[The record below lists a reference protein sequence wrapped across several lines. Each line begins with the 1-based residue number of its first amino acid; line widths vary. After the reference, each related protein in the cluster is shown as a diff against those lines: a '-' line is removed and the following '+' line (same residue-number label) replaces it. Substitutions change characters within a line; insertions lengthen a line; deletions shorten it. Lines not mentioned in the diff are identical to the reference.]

1 MRRGRGEGS
10 VSTKKRADGRWMA
23 VVDHGWVDGK
33 RRRQTVY
40 GRTRKQAVD
49 ALQAALKAK
58 SDGLAPAPAR
68 LTVGQY
74 LAAEWLPAAKASV
87 RPSTYESYR
96 SIVDRHLVP
105 AFGKTRLTAL
115 TVADVERM
123 LRAKSAVGLSP
134 RRCQMIRAVLRIAL
148 GRAVRNSL
156 LPRNVA
162 TLAAAPRQERH
173 EIEPFAPDE
182 IRTLLAAVRGHR
194 LEAVVVLAV
203 SSGLRMGELLGLSW
217 PDVDLERGSL
227 TVRVALAKIDGAWD
241 LVPPKSSTS
250 RRTISMPELGVVAL
264 RAHRTRQLE
273 ERLRSGGTWDPSRDG
288 HDEPWN
294 LVFATATG
302 RPLDGP
308 NVLRT
313 FHGILRDAGLPR
325 RRFHDLRHS
334 AATALLVA
342 GVSARVVQS
351 ILGHSQIS
359 LTLGTYSHAIP
370 ELQKDAAERMDA
382 LLAAR

>member
-10 VSTKKRADGRWMA
+10 VFQRADGRWTG
-23 VVDHGWVDGK
+23 VVDLGWVDGK
-33 RRRQTVY
+33 RRRQSVY
-40 GRTRKQAVD
+40 GRSRKEAHER
-49 ALQAALKAK
+49 LQAALRTR

-74 LAAEWLPAAKASV
+74 LTADWLPAAKAKV
-87 RPSTYESYR
+87 RASTFDSYR
-96 SIVDRHLVP
+96 SIVDVHLVP
-105 AFGKTRLTAL
+105 ALGKIRLTAL
-115 TVADVERM
+115 TVADVERL
-123 LRAKSAVGLSP
+123 LRAKSAAGLSP
-134 RRCQMIRAVLRIAL
+134 RRVAMIRAVLRIAL
-148 GRAVRNSL
+148 GRAVRNSV

-162 TLAAAPRQERH
+162 ALAAAPRQERH

-182 IRTLLAAVRGHR
+182 IRTLLAAVHGHR
-194 LEAVVVLAV
+194 LEAMFVVAV

-227 TVRVALAKIDGAWD
+227 TVRAALAKIEGEWD

-250 RRTISMPELGVVAL
+250 RRTIALPELGVVAL

-273 ERLRSGGTWDPSRDG
+273 ERLRSGGVWDPSREG

-308 NVLRT
+308 NVSRT
-313 FHGILRDAGLPR
+313 FHAILEAAALPR

-370 ELQKDAAERMDA
+370 ELQMDAAERMDA

>member
-1 MRRGRGEGS
+1 MPRRGRGEGS

-49 ALQAALKAK
+49 ALQAALRAK

-74 LAAEWLPAAKASV
+74 LTADWLPGAQTSV
-87 RPSTYESYR
+87 RSSTYGSYR
-96 SIVDRHLVP
+96 SIVDVHLVP

-115 TVADVERM
+115 TVADVERL
-123 LRAKSAVGLSP
+123 LRAKAAAGLSP

-162 TLAAAPRQERH
+162 ALAAAPRQERH

-194 LEAVVVLAV
+194 LEAVIVLAV
-203 SSGLRMGELLGLSW
+203 TSGLRMGELLGLSW
-217 PDVDLERGSL
+217 PDVDLERGTL
-227 TVRVALAKIDGAWD
+227 TVRAALAKIEGQWD
-241 LVPPKSSTS
+241 LVPPKSSAS
-250 RRTISMPELGVVAL
+250 RRTIALPEMGIVAL

-273 ERLRSGGTWDPSRDG
+273 ERLRSGGAWDPSREG
-288 HDEPWN
+288 HEPWN
-294 LVFATATG
+294 LVFPTTAG

-313 FHGILRDAGLPR
+313 FHAILKDAGLPR